1 MSKLELIDW
10 HLNPR
15 PETPDFTAMMERTNR
30 RGFMGMTAAAAGVL
44 TFLNGSS
51 ASAATTASPS
61 LGFKAVPASS
71 ADTIVV
77 PEGYEWSRLIS
88 WGDPILPGGMPF
100 DEGSR

>member
-51 ASAATTASPS
+51 ASAATTTSPS

-71 ADTIVV
+71 A
-77 PEGYEWSRLIS
+77 GYHC
-88 WGDPILPGGMPF
+88 
-100 DEGSR
+100 GSRGLRVGALDLVGRSDIARWCAL